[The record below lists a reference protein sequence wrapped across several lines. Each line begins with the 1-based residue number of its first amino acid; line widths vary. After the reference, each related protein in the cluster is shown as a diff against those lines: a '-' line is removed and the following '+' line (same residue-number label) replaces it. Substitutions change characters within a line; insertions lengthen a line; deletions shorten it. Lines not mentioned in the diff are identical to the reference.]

1 LTHGQAVIH
10 KADIAYQIN
19 MGRTIRLAAA
29 IKALIMKSKRSASDV
44 PRHNQCF
51 EHTSNDN
58 GMALSLFFTCHPIIQ
73 GQVDWI
79 IQEVTKMQVRQVTET
94 VAIEKNTANVIA
106 PLWDRPPAK
115 TRSLRCTYGI
125 ADAPL
130 AGRHFLGIFCNVA
143 HSLAHEE
150 ITSVWRDNDLGPHD
164 ENPSHCYLRKR

>member
-1 LTHGQAVIH
+1 MVRRSSI
-10 KADIAYQIN
+10 KADIAYQID

-58 GMALSLFFTCHPIIQ
+58 GMALSLFSTCHPIIQ

-94 VAIEKNTANVIA
+94 VAIET
-106 PLWDRPPAK
+106 
-115 TRSLRCTYGI
+115 G
-125 ADAPL
+125 ADQNA
-130 AGRHFLGIFCNVA
+130 AIIF
-143 HSLAHEE
+143 E
-150 ITSVWRDNDLGPHD
+150 IP
-164 ENPSHCYLRKR
+164 